1 LRINIGAQFSSKD
14 WASHEKTIMKL
25 KTLIAGV
32 FMLAGACS
40 FSQHGPADSTATEDV
55 EKHSIQLFAPNA
67 FTPDGDY
74 YNDTW
79 KVFIEGND
87 SYDFHLT
94 IFDRSGQIVWESY
107 NSAGEWDGNYGG
119 HVAPNGVYGWV
130 IQTKDSETDKIHQ
143 FKGHITLLR

>member
-1 LRINIGAQFSSKD
+1 
-14 WASHEKTIMKL
+14 MKV
-25 KTLIAGV
+25 KTLITGVLMFAGV
-32 FMLAGACS
+32 CS
-40 FSQHGPADSTATEDV
+40 YSQHTDSDSTATDEL
-55 EKHSIQLFAPNA
+55 EENSIQLFAPNA

-87 SYDFHLT
+87 NYDFHLT

-107 NSAGEWDGNYGG
+107 NSNGEWDGYYGG
-119 HVAPNGVYGWV
+119 NPAVVGVYGWV
-130 IQTKDSETDKIHQ
+130 IETKDAYTDKIHQ

>member
-1 LRINIGAQFSSKD
+1 MKIKTQI
-14 WASHEKTIMKL
+14 AS
-25 KTLIAGV
+25 A
-32 FMLAGACS
+32 FMLVGLTS
-40 FSQHGPADSTATEDV
+40 LSQHNDSDSTGTEEA
-55 EKHSIQLFAPNA
+55 EKNNIQLFAPNA

-79 KVFIEGND
+79 QIYIEGND

-94 IFDRSGQIVWESY
+94 VFDRAGQIVWESY

-119 HVAPNGVYGWV
+119 NEAASGVYGW
-130 IQTKDSETDKIHQ
+130 IIETKDAETDKVHQ